1 MAENNLTTAAR
12 AVTRNAYGV
21 RINDPSNPNSIITR
35 KPVDG
40 IIDLTDLSASKS
52 AAIAVGD
59 RLDKN
64 ITSMDDYLGHKQNG
78 LETLLVGVK
87 PDGSNLPNGITITF
101 SKTPSAILFGSVL
114 SPSVIVSDKVISKAT
129 NASVS
134 PSISGFNSLTADGVS
149 FSKAQIVQAFSG
161 APIYDFKFSSDGGS
175 YKFFVDNSST
185 SLKTVTIKYASFALA
200 FKTVDDTL
208 RVTTLF
214 QANAS
219 SLSAGSAFIPVDKIV
234 AY

>member
-21 RINDPSNPNSIITR
+21 RINDPGNPDSIITR

-64 ITSMDDYLGHKQNG
+64 ITSMNDFLEHKQNG

-101 SKTPSAILFGSVL
+101 SKTPSGILVGSVL
-114 SPSVIVSDKVISKAT
+114 ALSEIVSDKIISKAT

-161 APIYDFKFSSDGGS
+161 APRYEFDFSFNGGS
-175 YKFFVDNSST
+175 YAYFDNSSRNA
-185 SLKTVTIKYASFALA
+185 KMVTIDNANFSLGFT
-200 FKTVDDTL
+200 TVDDTL

-219 SLSAGSAFIPVDKIV
+219 PLSAGSAYFPVDKIV